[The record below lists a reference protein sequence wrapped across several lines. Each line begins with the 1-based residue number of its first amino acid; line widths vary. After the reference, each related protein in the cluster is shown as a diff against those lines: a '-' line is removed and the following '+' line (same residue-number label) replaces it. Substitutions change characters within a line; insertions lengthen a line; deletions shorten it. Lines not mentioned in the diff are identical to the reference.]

1 MVNPLLM
8 ARRGVIPVT
17 GRPRDTGTAE
27 FANNRLEWRRL
38 VAEAG
43 GTFLLVLVAAGA
55 GVVNAVSHGQVGRTA
70 AVTAPGLMVLALI
83 YTIGAT
89 SGAHLNPA
97 VTVGFAARGHFPWGR
112 VPGYVLA
119 QVCGATAAAA
129 LLRSMFGTAGR
140 LGGTFPGH
148 GIPAGTALVTEIVL
162 SFGLMTVILGTSSG
176 PRNVGHNAAVAIGG
190 YVALA
195 GLWASPVSGASMNP
209 ARSLGPALVSGDL
222 GCVWIYLAGPA
233 AGALLAVGL
242 AWALRGHPSR
252 AADIAAQG
260 AAEDGAPAG
269 GSLPVPTGIAVPAD
283 SLEMRWIAAGPVT
296 PALREWFARFPVGA
310 ETRDDAY
317 LLQPRLR
324 RLAVKLRDG
333 NAVDLKALLGTP
345 KPVDLPGGGR
355 GTLELWRKWSFS
367 GDSYGAQANSDAPGT
382 GWAVVRKKRF
392 STWFPLASDDAEKP
406 GDDEAAE
413 TGCAVELTEIDIGTK
428 RYVSVGLEAR
438 GAAGLLHAALEHAAG
453 LVFAVALPP
462 GSGLSFSLEN
472 SQSYAQWL
480 ARISGPVS
488 SFPGRLAPD
497 HARVVQR
504 GPVARHPASQAAI
517 RRLSSVQRVTRP
529 VMVSRT
535 ARAKTPNPSA
545 TYAWPVTCESCSG
558 GLVSWPSA
566 VVHNC
571 RIEPGVVS
579 SGTMT
584 SPVITLPSRAVH
596 RACASGSPNAL
607 PCDSSVSTRAETW

>member
-1 MVNPLLM
+1 MLM
-8 ARRGVIPVT
+8 ARRAAIPVT
-17 GRPRDTGTAE
+17 GRPRDTGMAE

-55 GVVNAVSHGQVGRTA
+55 DVVNAVSHGQVGRTA

-97 VTVGFAARGHFPWGR
+97 VTVAFAARGHFPWSR

-129 LLRSMFGTAGR
+129 LLRAMFGTAGR

-222 GCVWIYLAGPA
+222 SFIWIYLAGPV
-233 AGALLAVGL
+233 AGGLLAVGL
-242 AWALRGHPSR
+242 AWALRGRPSR
-252 AADIAAQG
+252 RADVAAQG
-260 AAEDGAPAG
+260 ATGDGAPAG
-269 GSLPVPTGIAVPAD
+269 GRLPVPAGIAVPAD
-283 SLEMRWIAAGPVT
+283 SLEIRWIAAGSVT

-310 ETRDDAY
+310 ETREDAY
-317 LLQPRLR
+317 LLQPHLR
-324 RLAVKLRDG
+324 GLAVKLRDG
-333 NAVDLKALLGTP
+333 SAVDLKALLGTP
-345 KPVDLPGGGR
+345 QPVDLPNGGR
-355 GTLELWRKWSFS
+355 GTLEFWRKWSFS
-367 GDSYGAQANSDAPGT
+367 GDSYGAQANSDAPGA
-382 GWAVVRKKRF
+382 GWTVVHKKRF

-413 TGCAVELTEIDIGTK
+413 TGCAVELAEIAIGTAQ
-428 RYVSVGLEAR
+428 YVSVGLEAR
-438 GAAGLLHAALEHAAG
+438 GAAGLLRAALEHAAG
-453 LVFAVALPP
+453 LVFAVAPPP
-462 GSGLSFSLEN
+462 GSGFSFSLEN

-488 SFPGRLAPD
+488 SFPGRLSPD

-504 GPVARHPASQAAI
+504 DPVPGHSASQAAI

-535 ARAKTPNPSA
+535 ARVKTVYASAK
-545 TYAWPVTCESCSG
+545 YAWPVTCESSSG
-558 GLVSWPSA
+558 GLVTWPSA

-571 RIEPGVVS
+571 WVDPAAVP
-579 SGTMT
+579 SGTVI
-584 SPVITLPSRAVH
+584 SPVITVPLWAVH
-596 RACASGSPNAL
+596 LACAPGSPYAPL
-607 PCDSSVSTRAETW
+607 LGASSFSTWAGTW